1 MFNTFWYDN
10 LNKPFLSPPDWI
22 FMPMWT
28 LLYITIFISLIFYIY
43 TKPKNKTSGY
53 IYFAAQI
60 ILNIIWTPLF
70 FILQNI
76 SLALIDIL
84 LLDIFTIL
92 TIRKF
97 YSISKISGILL
108 IPYLLWIAFATY
120 LNIGYFIL
128 N

>member
-43 TKPKNKTSGY
+43 AKSKNKNSGY

-60 ILNIIWTPLF
+60 ILNILWTPLF

-76 SLALIDIL
+76 SLALIDIV
-84 LLDIFTIL
+84 LLDIFTVL
-92 TIRKF
+92 TMRKF
-97 YSISKISGILL
+97 YSVSKIAGILL
-108 IPYLLWIAFATY
+108 IPYLLWIIFATY